1 MKTGFYPLLNAIV
14 SNIAIVFCFV
24 PFILLLLKK
33 LQYQKIYLLIGL
45 YWLATALLN
54 QYNWLGNADDWDVQ
68 TNLMF
73 VRNLIGIH
81 FVLAIYLLC
90 ANGDQKKIILY
101 SLFAF
106 ATFELLIATLNG
118 INQFSGVIIDGVG
131 ALLVLAFS
139 LVGLAGYFKEIEHSP
154 YEHGIAF
161 IYAAFLFAYGSVA
174 MIYSLNYFKVA
185 TVNDPNEF
193 FLYYVGLLLAVLL
206 TCYGFWQY
214 ASKTSQS
221 KTETYE

>member
-14 SNIAIVFCFV
+14 SNIAIVFCFA
-24 PFILLLLKK
+24 PFILLFLKK

-45 YWLATALLN
+45 YWLVMALLN

-73 VRNLIGIH
+73 ARNVIGIH
-81 FVLAIYLLC
+81 FVLAIYFLC

-106 ATFELLIATLNG
+106 ATFELMVCTLNG
-118 INQFSGVIIDGVG
+118 INHFSGIIINGIG
-131 ALLVLAFS
+131 ALMVLAFS
-139 LVGLAGYFKEIEHSP
+139 VVGLAGYFKEIEHSP
-154 YEHGIAF
+154 YEHSIAF
-161 IYAAFLFAYGSVA
+161 MYAAFLFAYGSVA
-174 MIYSLNYFKVA
+174 MIYSLNFFKVA
-185 TVNDPNEF
+185 AVNDPNEF
-193 FLYYVGLLLAVLL
+193 FLYYVGLLLALLL

-214 ASKTSQS
+214 ASKASLA
-221 KTETYE
+221 KNEKYE